1 MCMRDGISQ
10 DVPLGLGYPR
20 MSQDIPDVLGHLGL
34 GHVYE
39 RWDIPGSYISQDV
52 PGHLSQMYWDVP
64 GLLGRMGYPRMS
76 HKHWDRT

>member
-20 MSQDIPDVLGHLGL
+20 MSQDVPDVLGHLGL

-39 RWDIPGSYISQDV
+39 RWVSQDV
-52 PGHLSQMYWDVP
+52 PLGLGHNA
-64 GLLGRMGYPRMS
+64 GYPRMS
-76 HKHWDRT
+76 QDVSDV